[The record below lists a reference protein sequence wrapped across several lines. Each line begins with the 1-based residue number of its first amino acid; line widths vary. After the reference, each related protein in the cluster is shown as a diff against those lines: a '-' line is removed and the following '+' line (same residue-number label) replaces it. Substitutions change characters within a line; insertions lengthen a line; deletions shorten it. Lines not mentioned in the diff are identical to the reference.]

1 MLKAEVILGKNS
13 KNMNTGSNLT
23 YVGDIP
29 EELVIA
35 GIKTSTIMEYAN
47 MGVFEK
53 QMYKFNL
60 GGISVLY

>member
-1 MLKAEVILGKNS
+1 
-13 KNMNTGSNLT
+13 MNTGSNLT